1 MHLSSIR
8 DKHRVYST
16 FSICNSAL
24 LQTSCCHLGKS
35 KSYPGGYSG

>member
-24 LQTSCCHLGKS
+24 L
-35 KSYPGGYSG
+35 